1 MDHTYP
7 PTLGGGASDALY
19 AAAALGNTLA
29 PVDPSSYQVTPGAPA
44 PNHAMPPSGVPQ
56 SQMPSQFPP
65 GMPPMSTPQMSMPQ
79 MSMPQMTMPQMHGQ
93 TCGGMCPPVGTAPG
107 QMAPQMMLPQMTP
120 QAPQVTP
127 QAPTNDA
134 TGCQYCVLWQQQVQ
148 MLQQQNAQQAVELQS
163 LRMQSQA
170 LVQQQSMAMLS
181 GQGGGAPAEWSN
193 SVASDYS
200 MSAGMMGPPGPPGQP
215 AGPGAGFFNATPE
228 ENPFHKTTLCKRY
241 TSPGGCSFG
250 EKCNFAHGAEEIRQ
264 KPPLGAKSVAESLGK
279 RQRDY

>member
-1 MDHTYP
+1 
-7 PTLGGGASDALY
+7 
-19 AAAALGNTLA
+19 
-29 PVDPSSYQVTPGAPA
+29 
-44 PNHAMPPSGVPQ
+44 
-56 SQMPSQFPP
+56 
-65 GMPPMSTPQMSMPQ
+65 
-79 MSMPQMTMPQMHGQ
+79 
-93 TCGGMCPPVGTAPG
+93 MCPPVGTAPG

-120 QAPQVTP
+120 QATP
-127 QAPTNDA
+127 QAPTNEA
-134 TGCQYCVLWQQQVQ
+134 TDSQYWQQQVATLQQQVQLWQQQVQ

-170 LVQQQSMAMLS
+170 LVQQQSMALLS

-200 MSAGMMGPPGPPGQP
+200 MSAGMMGPSGPPGQP
-215 AGPGAGFFNATPE
+215 ARPGAGFFNATPD
-228 ENPFHKTTLCKRY
+228 ENPFHKTTLCKRF

-264 KPPLGAKSVAESLGK
+264 KPPLGAKSVAESLGQK